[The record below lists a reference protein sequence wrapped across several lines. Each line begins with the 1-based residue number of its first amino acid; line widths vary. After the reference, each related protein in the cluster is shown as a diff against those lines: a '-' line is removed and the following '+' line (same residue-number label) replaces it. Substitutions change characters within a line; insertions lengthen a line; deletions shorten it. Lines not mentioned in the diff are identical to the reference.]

1 MPPQTL
7 RKPDVVRV
15 AVPAPDD
22 NGEKK
27 LSLEEWQALRQDQ
40 HSLIADPKFADL
52 AKWDF
57 TLDGDSPAFAL
68 GFKET
73 DRSDVGPRPHHGT
86 LGSI

>member
-57 TLDGDSPAFAL
+57 TLAEDSPAFAL
-68 GFKET
+68 GFRAI
-73 DRSDVGPRPHHGT
+73 DVSDIGPRRSDG
-86 LGSI
+86 